1 MSIKLSKIIL
11 NQLRRTYL
19 YTEVENILSDRCNQ
33 SSRQV
38 PYCMF
43 HCCDMDL
50 EYMDSYWLQVN
61 KTRDYCD
68 SDQLLKV
75 LWPAQQK
82 LKTESSGTER
92 AFFGISKYPNF
103 RDLLTGV
110 WINLTF
116 LLEFLEFL
124 LLFYSHQLESSA
136 RYDWMESALTLSR
149 ANTSIFGKKFLLA
162 LKLRTYLY

>member
-1 MSIKLSKIIL
+1 M
-11 NQLRRTYL
+11 
-19 YTEVENILSDRCNQ
+19 ENILSDTCNQ

-75 LWPAQQK
+75 FWPAQQK

-116 LLEFLEFL
+116 LLEFLEFP

-136 RYDWMESALTLSR
+136 RYDWMESAAPDSFQGQYFHIWEKVSVSSQ
-149 ANTSIFGKKFLLA
+149 AKDIFILEEKGFGECK
-162 LKLRTYLY
+162 